1 MNARGYNYRVTILL
15 MLTGAAPLWAVN
27 AKSLVKQGNE
37 AYANGEYL
45 KAVEQYDQ
53 ALADTPKAV
62 VPLFNKAN
70 SYYHMDDLDEAI
82 GLYRDVDLKAKD
94 MSLVEKARYN
104 LGNCAF
110 QQGLKQRDS
119 DLQKAVDLMKDGIS
133 HWQRTLKVNPNNPRA
148 GRNIEVARLTIKD
161 IMDQIKQQ
169 QDQQQND
176 PNQPQ
181 DPNQQQ
187 DQQSSDQQKQQ
198 DQQNQSQDPNQ
209 PQDQQESQDPNDG
222 DPNDQQP
229 QPPEPNKDG
238 EKDPNTSPEPQP
250 EESQDKKD
258 KIEQDMTAQAILDK
272 EQRQNDER
280 KKRQRSSYQKVDRDW

>member
-53 ALADTPKAV
+53 ALADTPKAE

>member
-1 MNARGYNYRVTILL
+1 VNARGYNYRVTVLL
-15 MLTGAAPLWAVN
+15 ILTGAAPLWAVN

-37 AYANGEYL
+37 AYANGDYL

-82 GLYRDVDLKAKD
+82 ELYRDVDLKAKD

-104 LGNCAF
+104 IGNCVY
-110 QQGLKQRDS
+110 QQALKQRDS
-119 DLQKAVDLMKDGIS
+119 DLQKAVDLMKNGIS
-133 HWQRTLKVNPNNPRA
+133 HWQRTLKVNPENPRA

-169 QDQQQND
+169 QDQQEND

-187 DQQSSDQQKQQ
+187 DPQSS

-209 PQDQQESQDPNDG
+209 PQEQDQQNNQDPNDG
-222 DPNDQQP
+222 DPNDAQP
-229 QPPEPNKDG
+229 QPEQNK
-238 EKDPNTSPEPQP
+238 EEEQDPNTSHEPQP
-250 EESQDKKD
+250 QSEQSQEKKD

>member
-1 MNARGYNYRVTILL
+1 VNAKGNNCKIAIIV
-15 MLTGAAPLWAVN
+15 MLTGAAPLWAVS
-27 AKSLVKQGNE
+27 AKSLVKQGNQ

-82 GLYRDVDLKAKD
+82 ELYRDVDLKAKD

-110 QQGLKQRDS
+110 QQGIKQRDS
-119 DLQKAVDLMKDGIS
+119 DLQKAVDLMKNGIS
-133 HWQRTLKVNPNNPRA
+133 QWQRTLKVNPDNPRA

-169 QDQQQND
+169 QND

-187 DQQSSDQQKQQ
+187 QQQPSDQQNQ
-198 DQQNQSQDPNQ
+198 DQQEQNQSQDPNQ
-209 PQDQQESQDPNDG
+209 PQDQQENQDPNDG
-222 DPNDQQP
+222 DPNDPQP
-229 QPPEPNKDG
+229 QPPEQNKDEG
-238 EKDPNTSPEPQP
+238 KDPNTSPEPQP
-250 EESQDKKD
+250 QPDQSQEKEDEVK
-258 KIEQDMTAQAILDK
+258 QDMTAQAILDK
-272 EQRQNDER
+272 EQRQNNER

>member
-1 MNARGYNYRVTILL
+1 VNARGYNYRVTILL
-15 MLTGAAPLWAVN
+15 MLTGAAPLWAAS

-82 GLYRDVDLKAKD
+82 ELYRNVDLKAKD

-133 HWQRTLKVNPNNPRA
+133 HWQRTLKINPNNPRA

-169 QDQQQND
+169 QDQQKND
-176 PNQPQ
+176 PNQPR

-209 PQDQQESQDPNDG
+209 PQDQQENQDPNDG

-229 QPPEPNKDG
+229 QPPEPNKDE
-238 EKDPNTSPEPQP
+238 EKDPNTSPQP
-250 EESQDKKD
+250 RPGESQEKKD
-258 KIEQDMTAQAILDK
+258 KIKQDMTAQAILDK

>member
-1 MNARGYNYRVTILL
+1 

>member
-1 MNARGYNYRVTILL
+1 MVL
-15 MLTGAAPLWAVN
+15 LTGTTPLWAVT
-27 AKSLVKQGNE
+27 AKSLVKQGNQ
-37 AYANGEYL
+37 AYASGDYL

-82 GLYRDVDLKAKD
+82 ALYRDVDFKAKD

-133 HWQRTLKVNPNNPRA
+133 HWQRTLKVNPKNPKA

-169 QDQQQND
+169 QDQQEND

-187 DQQSSDQQKQQ
+187 QPQSSDQQNPSQ
-198 DQQNQSQDPNQ
+198 DPNQSQDPQENQPQQDPNEGDSQDQ
-209 PQDQQESQDPNDG
+209 PQDQ
-222 DPNDQQP
+222 
-229 QPPEPNKDG
+229 
-238 EKDPNTSPEPQP
+238 EKDPNESPQSQPQP
-250 EESQDKKD
+250 DQAQEKKD

-272 EQRQNDER
+272 EQRQNEER

>member
-1 MNARGYNYRVTILL
+1 MNAKGTNYRVTIILV
-15 MLTGAAPLWAVN
+15 LTGAAPLWAAS
-27 AKSLVKQGNE
+27 AKSLVRQGNQ

-70 SYYHMDDLDEAI
+70 SYYHMDDLNQAI
-82 GLYRDVDLKAKD
+82 ELYRDVDLKAKD

-104 LGNCAF
+104 LGNCVY
-110 QQGLKQRDS
+110 QQALKQRDS
-119 DLQKAVDLMKDGIS
+119 DLQKTVDLMKDGIS
-133 HWQRTLKVNPNNPRA
+133 HWQRALEVNPRNARA

-187 DQQSSDQQKQQ
+187 QQSDQQ
-198 DQQNQSQDPNQ
+198 NPPQDPN
-209 PQDQQESQDPNDG
+209 NG
-222 DPNDQQP
+222 DPNEAQP
-229 QPPEPNKDG
+229 QPPEQNGD
-238 EKDPNTSPEPQP
+238 EEEDPNTSPEPQP
-250 EESQDKKD
+250 QPDQSQEQEDRV
-258 KIEQDMTAQAILDK
+258 EQDMTAQAILDK
-272 EQRQNDER
+272 EQRQNEAR
-280 KKRQRSSYQKVDRDW
+280 KKLQRSQYQKVDRDW

>member
-15 MLTGAAPLWAVN
+15 MLTGAAPLWAAS
-27 AKSLVKQGNE
+27 AKSLVKQGNQ
-37 AYANGEYL
+37 AYANGDYL

-82 GLYRDVDLKAKD
+82 ELYRNVDLKGKD

-104 LGNCAF
+104 LGNCVY
-110 QQGLKQRDS
+110 QQALKQRDS
-119 DLQKAVDLMKDGIS
+119 DLQKAVDLMKNGIS
-133 HWQRTLKVNPNNPRA
+133 HWQRTLKVNPDNPRA

-161 IMDQIKQQ
+161 IMDQIN
-169 QDQQQND
+169 QQQND

-187 DQQSSDQQKQQ
+187 QPSDQQKQ
-198 DQQNQSQDPNQ
+198 DQQEHNQSQDPNQ
-209 PQDQQESQDPNDG
+209 PQDQQENQDPNDG
-222 DPNDQQP
+222 DPNDPQP
-229 QPPEPNKDG
+229 QPPEQNKDEG
-238 EKDPNTSPEPQP
+238 KDPNASPEPQP
-250 EESQDKKD
+250 QPDQSQEKEDEVK
-258 KIEQDMTAQAILDK
+258 QDMTAQAILDK

>member
-1 MNARGYNYRVTILL
+1 MNAKGVNYKMALMVLL
-15 MLTGAAPLWAVN
+15 VGTSPLWAVN
-27 AKSLVKQGNE
+27 AKSLVKQGNQ
-37 AYANGEYL
+37 AYAEGDYL
-45 KAVEQYDQ
+45 KAVDQYDQ

-70 SYYHMDDLDEAI
+70 SYYRMDDLDEAI
-82 GLYRDVDLKAKD
+82 ALYRNVDLKAKN

-110 QQGLKQRDS
+110 EQGLKQRDS

-133 HWQRTLKVNPNNPRA
+133 HWQRTLKVNPDNPKA

-169 QDQQQND
+169 QDQQKND

-187 DQQSSDQQKQQ
+187 QQSSDQQKPQ

-209 PQDQQESQDPNDG
+209 SQDSQDQQDPNEGESKDEQEQQTQENK
-222 DPNDQQP
+222 DPEEDSKDPQP
-229 QPPEPNKDG
+229 QPDQAQE
-238 EKDPNTSPEPQP
+238 EKD
-250 EESQDKKD
+250 KVK
-258 KIEQDMTAQAILDK
+258 QDMTAQAILDK

-280 KKRQRSSYQKVDRDW
+280 KKRQRSSHQRVDRDW